1 MEQLFAYLI
10 TDKFMFVIFKIL
22 LNIFS
27 VVMLGGIAK
36 SILKLTKY
44 KDLHQKRRLILSV
57 ISLIIGGLIG
67 FYLYPFTIFC
77 NILIGTCSGYFSSV
91 LYRILI
97 KTIYKKFD
105 INVTDNN
112 ENSESWSPSSL
123 NSLKEDK

>member
-10 TDKFMFVIFKIL
+10 NDKVMFVIFKIL

-57 ISLIIGGLIG
+57 INLIIGGLIG

-97 KTIYKKFD
+97 KAIYKKYE
-105 INVTDNN
+105 INISD
-112 ENSESWSPSSL
+112 SESLSPGS
-123 NSLKEDK
+123 K